1 MITMLVGVPLIVV
14 GTVFVWATL
23 PDVTVSVRVLSGMVG
38 TSMMTILVGV
48 PLIVVGAV

>member
-14 GTVFVWATL
+14 GTVFVWPTL
-23 PDVTVSVRVLSGMVG
+23 PDVTVRVLSGMVG